1 MKWNQEWVDLDTVER
16 LLAECRS
23 LDRERQEQYMLDV
36 VKRKDLLFVGWPGR
50 IFLELLPDYLTKKGV
65 IDWTPLYRDVRF
77 LKAVIEKCSQRE
89 KPEVRQIYL
98 KLKNNSSHYF
108 LTEMGAA
115 FFYELERKLEELDV
129 PIQESRQRKQVILLA
144 CISVSFL
151 AIWLYTTLDAARSR
165 EEIKRLQQRTKIYAS
180 QETFHEG
187 DVGNAE
193 ARPQI
198 LPEYQELFDKNQELF
213 GWLSIPGTDLDLP
226 VFQPREDAEFYLD
239 HNWEGVKNEEG
250 ALFVDSQCTLLP
262 LNQNVVIYGHNMKN
276 GRMFGGLKKFE
287 TPEYLENHK
296 KLTFHTIY
304 EKRSYT
310 ILAVLKTQIL
320 ERGEPGFRYY
330 QSFSMK
336 TQEEWDACA
345 AFIEE
350 NSILSTG
357 EEMQFGDQLL
367 MLSTCEYST
376 DHGRLV
382 IVARHDDEG

>member
-1 MKWNQEWVDLDTVER
+1 MKWNLEWVDLNTLER

-23 LDRERQEQYMLDV
+23 LDRKQQEQYLLDV
-36 VKRKDLLFVGWPGR
+36 VKRKDLLFVGWSGR
-50 IFLELLPDYLTKKGV
+50 RFLEMLPEWLTQKGD
-65 IDWTPLYRDVRF
+65 IDWNPLYRDICF
-77 LKAVIEKCSQRE
+77 LKAVVEKCSQRE
-89 KPEVRQIYL
+89 KPEIRRIYF
-98 KLKNNSSHYF
+98 KLKNNSNHYF
-108 LTEMGAA
+108 LTEMGTA
-115 FFYELERKLEELDV
+115 FFYEMEQKLEELDV
-129 PIQESRQRKQVILLA
+129 PMKDSWQKKQIIMFA
-144 CISVSFL
+144 CIAVSFL

-165 EEIKRLQQRTKIYAS
+165 EEIKRLKQRAETYAS
-180 QETFHEG
+180 QEVLQE
-187 DVGNAE
+187 GNAE
-193 ARPQI
+193 NIEAKPTI
-198 LPEYQELFDKNQELF
+198 LPEYQELYNKNNELF
-213 GWLSIPGTDLDLP
+213 GWLSIPGTDIDLP
-226 VFQPREDAEFYLD
+226 VFQPQEDAEFYLD
-239 HNWEGVKNEEG
+239 HNWEGVKSEEG
-250 ALFVDSQCTLLP
+250 ALFVDGECTLFP

-287 TPEYLENHK
+287 TLEYLENHK

-330 QSFSMK
+330 QSFSME

-345 AFIEE
+345 AFIEK

-376 DHGRLV
+376 DHGRFV